1 MKHAWKHL
9 TSFVALLVMLSATAD
24 GRQKPQSATAPPPRP
39 AVAADPLRVVFEKK
53 GYVAIP
59 LTQEE
64 KDEQFTVV
72 CKSGTETFRMI
83 LDTGAENS
91 SLDIGLVNR
100 LGLKHGDEVKTV
112 GIGGNRKGVDVSLRG
127 ISIGAF
133 DSRAMA
139 RALPFNAFDFTVT
152 NTAQDQ
158 RKLPRIDGH
167 LAHSTL
173 WHTAAVIDYSTRTL
187 YLRTPLDGLWPAIEG
202 KWVAGSGQEDGKE
215 RKIDPNAPPRLEFKD
230 RQFHLTDGTKSY
242 TLGLHVNKQPGEVHY
257 AVALFDP
264 KQQFAK
270 ELNYKAGGM
279 LKVSGDK
286 LTVCL
291 CLDPATAKGMPDD
304 FTAPAGSGRL
314 LLEFRREKPRPGGKP
329 VPAADP
335 IRATLEK
342 KGYVAVPLIQEDE
355 GWGFIVEC
363 KSGTETRR
371 MLLDTGAEV
380 SVLDM
385 SVVKKL
391 GLKLERELTAN
402 GAGGTQAGVEVS
414 LRGLTFGAFDTRATF
429 NALGFAAIDLTA
441 MNTVLREQRKLR
453 PIDGLLGH
461 LDLRHYGAVIDYSTR
476 TLYLRK
482 PIDSL
487 WPEIE
492 GKWVAV
498 SGEEDG
504 QERKIDAK
512 APPTL
517 EFKDRLFGLTYGGRL
532 YRFPLHVK
540 PEANNNYT
548 LLFFDPAQEFAT
560 ELDYKA
566 GGLLKV
572 SGDKLTLCLM
582 LNPTRIRGKL
592 PDDFK
597 APAGSGHLLLEFR
610 REK

>member
-1 MKHAWKHL
+1 MKYAWTQITL
-9 TSFVALLVMLSATAD
+9 LIAVLLVLSA
-24 GRQKPQSATAPPPRP
+24 ATGGRP
-39 AVAADPLRVVFEKK
+39 AAAADPFRSELEKK

-100 LGLKHGDEVKTV
+100 LGLKHEGEVTGV
-112 GIGGNRKGVDVSLRG
+112 GIGGIRKGFEVSLRG
-127 ISIGAF
+127 LSIGSF

-139 RALPFNAFDFTVT
+139 RALPFNAFDFTGT
-152 NTAQDQ
+152 NAVQDHRTLQ
-158 RKLPRIDGH
+158 RIDGH

-173 WHTAAVIDYSTRTL
+173 WHTAAVIDYSDSTL

-202 KWVAGSGQEDGKE
+202 KWVAVSGQEDGKE
-215 RKIDPNAPPRLEFKD
+215 RKIDLNAPPRLEFKD
-230 RQFHLTDGTKSY
+230 RRFHLTDGTKSY
-242 TLGLHVNKQPGEVHY
+242 TFGLHANKQPGEVHY

-270 ELNYKAGGM
+270 ELNYKAGGI
-279 LKVSGDK
+279 LKVAGDK
-286 LTVCL
+286 LTFCL
-291 CLDPATAKGMPDD
+291 ALDPATAKGMPDD

-329 VPAADP
+329 TADP
-335 IRATLEK
+335 LRALLEK
-342 KGYVAVPLIQEDE
+342 KGYVAVPLIQEE
-355 GWGFIVEC
+355 GGWGFIVEC

-391 GLKLERELTAN
+391 GLKPERELTAN
-402 GAGGTQAGVEVS
+402 GTGGTQDGVEVS

-429 NALGFAAIDLTA
+429 NALGFAAIDLSA
-441 MNTVLREQRKLR
+441 MNAALARRKLP
-453 PIDGLLGH
+453 PIDGVLGH

-482 PIDSL
+482 PLDGL

-492 GKWVAV
+492 GKWIAI
-498 SGEEDG
+498 SGQEDG
-504 QERKIDAK
+504 QERKIDPNL
-512 APPTL
+512 PPTL

-566 GGLLKV
+566 GGLMKV
-572 SGDKLTLCLM
+572 SGDKLTVCLM
-582 LNPTRIRGKL
+582 LNPTRIKGKL

-597 APAGSGHLLLEFR
+597 APAGSGHILLEFR